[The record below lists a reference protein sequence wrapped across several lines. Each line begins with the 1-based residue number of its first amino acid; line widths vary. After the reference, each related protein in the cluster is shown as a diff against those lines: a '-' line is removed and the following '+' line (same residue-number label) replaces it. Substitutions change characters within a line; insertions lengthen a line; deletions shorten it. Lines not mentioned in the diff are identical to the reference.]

1 MIPGFFLLQKTAF
14 RHTPLMYRQLCLHT
28 AAFQAPRRSRGAW
41 MLYAGK
47 RAPRL
52 RRRIFG
58 GQCTSKRLCLWMHE
72 KKGTRSMTHEEYM
85 HLACSLA
92 LRGMGRVSPN
102 PLVGAVI
109 VKDGRIIGEGWHA
122 KYGDL
127 HAERNALKNCR
138 ERGEDPAGA
147 DIYVTLEPCC
157 HHGKQPPCTDAL
169 IEAGIA
175 RVFMGSGDPNPRVA
189 GKGVQILRDHGIEV
203 IGHVLESECLAL
215 NDVFFHYI
223 RTGLPYV
230 VLKYAM
236 TLDGK
241 IACHTGASRWVTG
254 EEARAHVHKTRNWLT
269 GIMVG
274 VNTVIADDPL
284 LTCRTEGGRD
294 PVRIICDS
302 RLRTPQDSRIVKT
315 AREVPTILAACETD
329 PARQKPYLDAGCRI
343 VTVPEKRG
351 FTNLNILM
359 QKLGSEEKIDSIL
372 LEGGASLAWSALESG
387 IVSRVQA
394 YIAPKLFGGADA
406 KTPVGGIGFD
416 TPDLALKLKNLRL
429 TRLGEDL
436 LIEGD
441 LPPAGCTPAESGP
454 PAGSAPSED
463 ISPAEGGT

>member
-1 MIPGFFLLQKTAF
+1 
-14 RHTPLMYRQLCLHT
+14 
-28 AAFQAPRRSRGAW
+28 
-41 MLYAGK
+41 
-47 RAPRL
+47 
-52 RRRIFG
+52 
-58 GQCTSKRLCLWMHE
+58 
-72 KKGTRSMTHEEYM
+72 MTHEEYM
-85 HLACSLA
+85 HLACRLA
-92 LRGMGRVSPN
+92 LRGTGRVSPN

-122 KYGDL
+122 EYGDL
-127 HAERNALKNCR
+127 HAERNALKDCR
-138 ERGEDPAGA
+138 ARGGDPAGA
-147 DIYVTLEPCC
+147 DMYVTLEPCC

-169 IEAGIA
+169 IEAGIG

-189 GKGVQILRDHGIEV
+189 GKGVQILRNHGIEV
-203 IGHVLESECLAL
+203 IEHVLEAECLAL

-254 EEARAHVHKTRNWLT
+254 EEARAHVHRTRSRLT

-302 RLRTPQDSRIVKT
+302 RLRTPQDSQIVKT
-315 AREVPTILAACETD
+315 ARDVPTILATCETD

-343 VTVPEKRG
+343 VTVPEKPPGTAGSPGKDSTMRG
-351 FTNLNILM
+351 SVDLNILM

-387 IVSRVQA
+387 IVNRVQA
-394 YIAPKLFGGADA
+394 YIAPKVFGGADA
-406 KTPVGGIGFD
+406 KTPVGGTGFN

-441 LPPAGCTPAESGP
+441 LPSAGGIPAEDSPPGKDSP
-454 PAGSAPSED
+454 PAGSGLTS
-463 ISPAEGGT
+463 EGGT

>member
-1 MIPGFFLLQKTAF
+1 
-14 RHTPLMYRQLCLHT
+14 
-28 AAFQAPRRSRGAW
+28 
-41 MLYAGK
+41 
-47 RAPRL
+47 
-52 RRRIFG
+52 
-58 GQCTSKRLCLWMHE
+58 
-72 KKGTRSMTHEEYM
+72 MTHEEYM
-85 HLACSLA
+85 HLACRLA
-92 LRGMGRVSPN
+92 LRGTGRVSPN

-127 HAERNALKNCR
+127 HAERNALKDCR
-138 ERGEDPAGA
+138 KRGRDPAGA
-147 DIYVTLEPCC
+147 DMYVTLEPCC

-169 IEAGIA
+169 IEAGIG

-189 GKGVQILRDHGIEV
+189 GKGVQILRNHGIEV
-203 IGHVLESECLAL
+203 IEHVLEAECLAL

-254 EEARAHVHKTRNWLT
+254 EEARAHVHRTRSRLT

-302 RLRTPQDSRIVKT
+302 RLRTPQDSQIVKT
-315 AREVPTILAACETD
+315 ARDVPTILATCETD

-343 VTVPEKRG
+343 VTVPEKPPGTAGSPGKDSTMRG
-351 FTNLNILM
+351 SVDLNILM

-387 IVSRVQA
+387 IINRVQA
-394 YIAPKLFGGADA
+394 YIAPKVFGGADA
-406 KTPVGGIGFD
+406 KTPVGGTGFD

-441 LPPAGCTPAESGP
+441 LPSAGGIPAEDSPPGKDSP
-454 PAGSAPSED
+454 PAGSGLTS
-463 ISPAEGGT
+463 EGGI

>member
-1 MIPGFFLLQKTAF
+1 M
-14 RHTPLMYRQLCLHT
+14 
-28 AAFQAPRRSRGAW
+28 
-41 MLYAGK
+41 
-47 RAPRL
+47 
-52 RRRIFG
+52 
-58 GQCTSKRLCLWMHE
+58 
-72 KKGTRSMTHEEYM
+72 TREEYM

-102 PLVGAVI
+102 PMVGAVI
-109 VKDGRIIGEGWHA
+109 VKDDRIIGEGWHA

-203 IGHVLESECLAL
+203 IEHVLEPECLAL

-254 EEARAHVHKTRNWLT
+254 EEARAHVHRTRNRLT

-302 RLRTPQDSRIVKT
+302 RLRTPQDSKIVKT
-315 AREVPTILAACETD
+315 AREVPTILATCETD

-343 VTVPEKRG
+343 VTVPEKPQSTADSRTMTEKTGSTADSRTMTEKTGSAADNPEDSSTTRG
-351 FTNLNILM
+351 SVDLNILM

-372 LEGGASLAWSALESG
+372 LEGGASLAWSALQSG

-441 LPPAGCTPAESGP
+441 LPANGGSSLENSP
-454 PAGSAPSED
+454 PADGGSSSEN
-463 ISPAEGGT
+463 SPPANGGSSKEGGT

>member
-1 MIPGFFLLQKTAF
+1 
-14 RHTPLMYRQLCLHT
+14 
-28 AAFQAPRRSRGAW
+28 
-41 MLYAGK
+41 
-47 RAPRL
+47 
-52 RRRIFG
+52 
-58 GQCTSKRLCLWMHE
+58 
-72 KKGTRSMTHEEYM
+72 MTHEEYM
-85 HLACSLA
+85 HLACGLA

-147 DIYVTLEPCC
+147 EIYVTLEPCC

-203 IGHVLESECLAL
+203 VEHVLEPECLAL

-254 EEARAHVHKTRNWLT
+254 EEARAHVHRTRNWLT

-284 LTCRTEGGRD
+284 LTCRMEGGRD

-302 RLRTPQDSRIVKT
+302 RLRTPQDSQIVKT
-315 AREVPTILAACETD
+315 AREVPTILATCETD

-343 VTVPEKRG
+343 VTVPEKSCGTAGSPVKDSPKRG
-351 FTNLNILM
+351 SVDLNILM
-359 QKLGSEEKIDSIL
+359 QKLGNEEKIDSIL

-387 IVSRVQA
+387 IVNRVQA
-394 YIAPKLFGGADA
+394 YIAPKIFGGADA
-406 KTPVGGIGFD
+406 KTPVGGTGFD

-429 TRLGEDL
+429 TRLGGDL

-441 LPPAGCTPAESGP
+441 LPPADGSLPAENGP
-454 PAGSAPSED
+454 PAEGRLPAENNSPSE
-463 ISPAEGGT
+463 GGI

>member
-1 MIPGFFLLQKTAF
+1 
-14 RHTPLMYRQLCLHT
+14 
-28 AAFQAPRRSRGAW
+28 
-41 MLYAGK
+41 
-47 RAPRL
+47 
-52 RRRIFG
+52 
-58 GQCTSKRLCLWMHE
+58 
-72 KKGTRSMTHEEYM
+72 MTHEEYM
-85 HLACSLA
+85 HLACGLA

-122 KYGDL
+122 KYGVL
-127 HAERNALKNCR
+127 HAERNALKDCR
-138 ERGEDPAGA
+138 ERGGDPAGA
-147 DIYVTLEPCC
+147 DMYVTLEPCC

-169 IEAGIA
+169 IEAGIG

-203 IGHVLESECLAL
+203 IEHVLEAECLAL

-254 EEARAHVHKTRNWLT
+254 EEARAHVHRTRNWLT

-284 LTCRTEGGRD
+284 LTCRTEGGRN

-302 RLRTPQDSRIVKT
+302 RLRTPQDSQIVKT
-315 AREVPTILAACETD
+315 AREVPTILATCETD
-329 PARQKPYLDAGCRI
+329 PARQKPYLEAGCRI
-343 VTVPEKRG
+343 VTVPETPRGTAGSPVNDNIKRG
-351 FTNLNILM
+351 SVDLNILM

-387 IVSRVQA
+387 IVNRVQA
-394 YIAPKLFGGADA
+394 YIAPKVFGGADA
-406 KTPVGGIGFD
+406 KTPVGGTGFD

-441 LPPAGCTPAESGP
+441 LPPADGSLPAEDSPPGKDSP
-454 PAGSAPSED
+454 PAGSGLTS
-463 ISPAEGGT
+463 EGGT

>member
-1 MIPGFFLLQKTAF
+1 
-14 RHTPLMYRQLCLHT
+14 
-28 AAFQAPRRSRGAW
+28 
-41 MLYAGK
+41 
-47 RAPRL
+47 
-52 RRRIFG
+52 
-58 GQCTSKRLCLWMHE
+58 
-72 KKGTRSMTHEEYM
+72 MTHEEYM
-85 HLACSLA
+85 HLACRLA
-92 LRGMGRVSPN
+92 LRGTGRVSPN

-122 KYGDL
+122 EYGDL
-127 HAERNALKNCR
+127 HAERNALKDCR
-138 ERGEDPAGA
+138 ARGGDPAGA
-147 DIYVTLEPCC
+147 DMYVTLEPCC

-169 IEAGIA
+169 IEAGIG

-189 GKGVQILRDHGIEV
+189 GKGVQILRNHGIEV
-203 IGHVLESECLAL
+203 IEHVLEAECLAL

-254 EEARAHVHKTRNWLT
+254 EEARAHVHRTRSRLT

-302 RLRTPQDSRIVKT
+302 RLRTPQDSQIVKT
-315 AREVPTILAACETD
+315 ARDVPTILATCETD

-343 VTVPEKRG
+343 VTVPEKPPGTAGSPGKDSTMRG
-351 FTNLNILM
+351 SVDLNILM

-387 IVSRVQA
+387 IVNRVQA
-394 YIAPKLFGGADA
+394 YIAPKVFGGADA
-406 KTPVGGIGFD
+406 KTPVGGTGFN

-441 LPPAGCTPAESGP
+441 LPSAGGIPAEDSPPGKDSP
-454 PAGSAPSED
+454 PAGSGLTS
-463 ISPAEGGT
+463 EGGI

>member
-1 MIPGFFLLQKTAF
+1 
-14 RHTPLMYRQLCLHT
+14 
-28 AAFQAPRRSRGAW
+28 
-41 MLYAGK
+41 
-47 RAPRL
+47 
-52 RRRIFG
+52 
-58 GQCTSKRLCLWMHE
+58 
-72 KKGTRSMTHEEYM
+72 MTHEEYM
-85 HLACSLA
+85 HLACRLA
-92 LRGMGRVSPN
+92 LRGTGRVSPN

-122 KYGDL
+122 EYGDL
-127 HAERNALKNCR
+127 HAERNALKDCR
-138 ERGEDPAGA
+138 ARGGDPAGA
-147 DIYVTLEPCC
+147 DMYVTLEPCC

-169 IEAGIA
+169 IEAGIG

-189 GKGVQILRDHGIEV
+189 GKGVQILRNHGIEV
-203 IGHVLESECLAL
+203 IEHVLEAECLAL

-254 EEARAHVHKTRNWLT
+254 EEARAHVHRTRSRLT

-302 RLRTPQDSRIVKT
+302 RLRTPQDSQIVKT
-315 AREVPTILAACETD
+315 ARDVPTILATCETD

-343 VTVPEKRG
+343 VTVPEKPPGTAGSPGKDSTMRG
-351 FTNLNILM
+351 SVDLNILM

-387 IVSRVQA
+387 IVNRVQA
-394 YIAPKLFGGADA
+394 YIAPKVFGGTDA
-406 KTPVGGIGFD
+406 KTPVGGTGFD

-441 LPPAGCTPAESGP
+441 LPPADRSLPAENSP
-454 PAGSAPSED
+454 PADGSLPAED
-463 ISPAEGGT
+463 NSSSEGGT

>member
-1 MIPGFFLLQKTAF
+1 
-14 RHTPLMYRQLCLHT
+14 
-28 AAFQAPRRSRGAW
+28 
-41 MLYAGK
+41 
-47 RAPRL
+47 
-52 RRRIFG
+52 
-58 GQCTSKRLCLWMHE
+58 
-72 KKGTRSMTHEEYM
+72 MTHEEYM
-85 HLACSLA
+85 HLACRLA
-92 LRGMGRVSPN
+92 LRGTGRVSPN

-122 KYGDL
+122 EYGDL
-127 HAERNALKNCR
+127 HAERNALKDCR
-138 ERGEDPAGA
+138 ARGGDPAGA
-147 DIYVTLEPCC
+147 DMYVTLEPCC

-169 IEAGIA
+169 IEAGIG

-189 GKGVQILRDHGIEV
+189 GKGVQILRNHGIEV
-203 IGHVLESECLAL
+203 IEHVLEAECLAL

-254 EEARAHVHKTRNWLT
+254 EEARAHVHRTRSRLT

-302 RLRTPQDSRIVKT
+302 RLRTPQDSQIVKT
-315 AREVPTILAACETD
+315 ARDVPTILATCETD

-343 VTVPEKRG
+343 VTVPEKPPGTAGSPGKDSTMRG
-351 FTNLNILM
+351 SVDLNILM

-387 IVSRVQA
+387 IVNRVQA
-394 YIAPKLFGGADA
+394 YIAPKVFGGTDA
-406 KTPVGGIGFD
+406 KTPVGGTGFD

-441 LPPAGCTPAESGP
+441 LPSADRSLPAENSP
-454 PAGSAPSED
+454 PADGSLPAED
-463 ISPAEGGT
+463 NSSSEGGT

>member
-1 MIPGFFLLQKTAF
+1 
-14 RHTPLMYRQLCLHT
+14 
-28 AAFQAPRRSRGAW
+28 
-41 MLYAGK
+41 
-47 RAPRL
+47 
-52 RRRIFG
+52 
-58 GQCTSKRLCLWMHE
+58 
-72 KKGTRSMTHEEYM
+72 MTHEEYM
-85 HLACSLA
+85 HLACRLA
-92 LRGMGRVSPN
+92 LRGTGRVSPN

-127 HAERNALKNCR
+127 HAERNALKDCR
-138 ERGEDPAGA
+138 KRGRDPAGA
-147 DIYVTLEPCC
+147 DMYVTLEPCC

-169 IEAGIA
+169 IEAGIG

-189 GKGVQILRDHGIEV
+189 GKGVQILRNHGIEV
-203 IGHVLESECLAL
+203 IEHVLEAECLAL

-254 EEARAHVHKTRNWLT
+254 EEARAHVHRTRSRLT

-302 RLRTPQDSRIVKT
+302 RLRTPQDSQIVKT
-315 AREVPTILAACETD
+315 ARDVPTILATCETD

-343 VTVPEKRG
+343 VTVPEKPPGTAGSPGKDSTMRG
-351 FTNLNILM
+351 SVDLNILM

-387 IVSRVQA
+387 IVNRVQA
-394 YIAPKLFGGADA
+394 YIAPKVFGGTDA
-406 KTPVGGIGFD
+406 KTPVGGTGFD

-441 LPPAGCTPAESGP
+441 LPPADRSLPAENSP
-454 PAGSAPSED
+454 PADGSLPAED
-463 ISPAEGGT
+463 NSSSEGGT

>member
-1 MIPGFFLLQKTAF
+1 
-14 RHTPLMYRQLCLHT
+14 
-28 AAFQAPRRSRGAW
+28 
-41 MLYAGK
+41 
-47 RAPRL
+47 
-52 RRRIFG
+52 
-58 GQCTSKRLCLWMHE
+58 
-72 KKGTRSMTHEEYM
+72 MTHEEYM
-85 HLACSLA
+85 HLACRLA
-92 LRGMGRVSPN
+92 LRGTGRVSPN

-127 HAERNALKNCR
+127 HAERNALKDCR
-138 ERGEDPAGA
+138 ARGGDPAGA
-147 DIYVTLEPCC
+147 DMYVTLEPCC

-169 IEAGIA
+169 IEAGIG

-189 GKGVQILRDHGIEV
+189 GKGVQILRNHGIEV
-203 IGHVLESECLAL
+203 IEHVLEAECLAL

-254 EEARAHVHKTRNWLT
+254 EEARAHVHRTRSRLT

-302 RLRTPQDSRIVKT
+302 RLRTPQDSQIVKT
-315 AREVPTILAACETD
+315 ARDVPTILATCETD

-343 VTVPEKRG
+343 VTVPEKPPGTAGSPGKDSTMRG
-351 FTNLNILM
+351 SVDLNILM

-387 IVSRVQA
+387 IVNRVQA
-394 YIAPKLFGGADA
+394 YIAPKVFGGADA
-406 KTPVGGIGFD
+406 KTPVGGTGFN

-441 LPPAGCTPAESGP
+441 LPSAGGIPAEDSPPGKDSP
-454 PAGSAPSED
+454 PAGSGLTS
-463 ISPAEGGT
+463 EGGI

>member
-1 MIPGFFLLQKTAF
+1 
-14 RHTPLMYRQLCLHT
+14 
-28 AAFQAPRRSRGAW
+28 
-41 MLYAGK
+41 
-47 RAPRL
+47 
-52 RRRIFG
+52 
-58 GQCTSKRLCLWMHE
+58 
-72 KKGTRSMTHEEYM
+72 MTHEEYM
-85 HLACSLA
+85 HLACRLA
-92 LRGMGRVSPN
+92 LRGTGRVSPN

-122 KYGDL
+122 EYGDL
-127 HAERNALKNCR
+127 HAERNALKDCR
-138 ERGEDPAGA
+138 ARGGDPAGA
-147 DIYVTLEPCC
+147 DMYVTLEPCC

-169 IEAGIA
+169 IEAGIG

-189 GKGVQILRDHGIEV
+189 GKGVQILRNHGIEV
-203 IGHVLESECLAL
+203 IEHVLEAECLAL

-254 EEARAHVHKTRNWLT
+254 EEARAHVHRTRSRLT

-302 RLRTPQDSRIVKT
+302 RLRTPQDSQIVKT
-315 AREVPTILAACETD
+315 ARDVPTILATCETD

-343 VTVPEKRG
+343 VTVPEKPPGTAGSPGKDSTMRG
-351 FTNLNILM
+351 SVDLNILM

-387 IVSRVQA
+387 IVNRVQA
-394 YIAPKLFGGADA
+394 YIAPKVFGGTDA
-406 KTPVGGIGFD
+406 KTPVGGTGFD

-441 LPPAGCTPAESGP
+441 LPSAGGIPAEDSPPGKDSP
-454 PAGSAPSED
+454 PAGSGLTS
-463 ISPAEGGT
+463 EGGI

>member
-1 MIPGFFLLQKTAF
+1 
-14 RHTPLMYRQLCLHT
+14 
-28 AAFQAPRRSRGAW
+28 
-41 MLYAGK
+41 
-47 RAPRL
+47 
-52 RRRIFG
+52 
-58 GQCTSKRLCLWMHE
+58 
-72 KKGTRSMTHEEYM
+72 MTHEEYM
-85 HLACSLA
+85 HLACRLA
-92 LRGMGRVSPN
+92 LRGTGRVSPN

-122 KYGDL
+122 EYGDL
-127 HAERNALKNCR
+127 HAERNALKDCR
-138 ERGEDPAGA
+138 ARGGDPAGA
-147 DIYVTLEPCC
+147 DMYVTLEPCC

-169 IEAGIA
+169 IEAGIG

-189 GKGVQILRDHGIEV
+189 GKGVQILRNHGIEV
-203 IGHVLESECLAL
+203 IEHVLEAECLAL

-254 EEARAHVHKTRNWLT
+254 EEARAHVHRTRSRLT

-302 RLRTPQDSRIVKT
+302 RLRTPQDSQIVKT
-315 AREVPTILAACETD
+315 ARDVPTILATCETD

-343 VTVPEKRG
+343 VTVPEKPPGTAGSPGKDSTMRG
-351 FTNLNILM
+351 SVDLNILM

-387 IVSRVQA
+387 IVNRVQA
-394 YIAPKLFGGADA
+394 YIAPKVFGGADA
-406 KTPVGGIGFD
+406 KTPVGGTGFD

-441 LPPAGCTPAESGP
+441 LPSAGGIPAEDSPPGKDSP
-454 PAGSAPSED
+454 PAGSGLTS
-463 ISPAEGGT
+463 EGGI

>member
-1 MIPGFFLLQKTAF
+1 M
-14 RHTPLMYRQLCLHT
+14 
-28 AAFQAPRRSRGAW
+28 
-41 MLYAGK
+41 
-47 RAPRL
+47 
-52 RRRIFG
+52 
-58 GQCTSKRLCLWMHE
+58 
-72 KKGTRSMTHEEYM
+72 
-85 HLACSLA
+85 
-92 LRGMGRVSPN
+92 
-102 PLVGAVI
+102 
-109 VKDGRIIGEGWHA
+109 
-122 KYGDL
+122 
-127 HAERNALKNCR
+127 
-138 ERGEDPAGA
+138 
-147 DIYVTLEPCC
+147 YVTLEPCC

-169 IEAGIA
+169 IEAGIG

-189 GKGVQILRDHGIEV
+189 GKGVQILRNHGIEV
-203 IGHVLESECLAL
+203 IEHVLEAECLAL

-254 EEARAHVHKTRNWLT
+254 EEARAHVHRTRSRLT

-302 RLRTPQDSRIVKT
+302 RLRTPQDSQIVKT
-315 AREVPTILAACETD
+315 ARDVPTILATCETD

-343 VTVPEKRG
+343 VTVPEKPPGTAGSPGKDSTMRG
-351 FTNLNILM
+351 SVDLNILM

-387 IVSRVQA
+387 IVNRVQA
-394 YIAPKLFGGADA
+394 YIAPKVFGGTDA
-406 KTPVGGIGFD
+406 KTPVGGTGFD

-441 LPPAGCTPAESGP
+441 LPPADRSLPAENSP
-454 PAGSAPSED
+454 PADGSLPAED
-463 ISPAEGGT
+463 NSSSEGGT

>member
-1 MIPGFFLLQKTAF
+1 
-14 RHTPLMYRQLCLHT
+14 
-28 AAFQAPRRSRGAW
+28 
-41 MLYAGK
+41 
-47 RAPRL
+47 
-52 RRRIFG
+52 
-58 GQCTSKRLCLWMHE
+58 
-72 KKGTRSMTHEEYM
+72 MTHEEYM
-85 HLACSLA
+85 HLACRLA
-92 LRGMGRVSPN
+92 LRGTGRVSPN

-122 KYGDL
+122 EYGDL
-127 HAERNALKNCR
+127 HAERNALKDCR
-138 ERGEDPAGA
+138 ARGGDPAGA
-147 DIYVTLEPCC
+147 DMYVTLEPCC

-169 IEAGIA
+169 IEAGIG

-189 GKGVQILRDHGIEV
+189 GKGVQILRNHGIEV
-203 IGHVLESECLAL
+203 IEHVLEAECLAL

-254 EEARAHVHKTRNWLT
+254 EEARAHVHRTRSRLT

-302 RLRTPQDSRIVKT
+302 RLRTPQDSQIVKT
-315 AREVPTILAACETD
+315 ARDVPTILATCETD

-343 VTVPEKRG
+343 VTVPEKPPGTAGSPGKDSTMRG
-351 FTNLNILM
+351 SVDLNILM

-387 IVSRVQA
+387 IVNRVQA
-394 YIAPKLFGGADA
+394 YIAPKVFGGADA
-406 KTPVGGIGFD
+406 KTPVGGTGFN

-441 LPPAGCTPAESGP
+441 LPPADRSLPAENSP
-454 PAGSAPSED
+454 PADGSLPAED
-463 ISPAEGGT
+463 NSSSEGGT

>member
-1 MIPGFFLLQKTAF
+1 
-14 RHTPLMYRQLCLHT
+14 
-28 AAFQAPRRSRGAW
+28 
-41 MLYAGK
+41 
-47 RAPRL
+47 
-52 RRRIFG
+52 
-58 GQCTSKRLCLWMHE
+58 
-72 KKGTRSMTHEEYM
+72 MTHEEYM
-85 HLACSLA
+85 HLACRLA
-92 LRGMGRVSPN
+92 LRGTGRVSPN

-122 KYGDL
+122 EYGDL
-127 HAERNALKNCR
+127 HAERNALKDCR
-138 ERGEDPAGA
+138 ARGGDPAGA
-147 DIYVTLEPCC
+147 DMYVTLEPCC

-169 IEAGIA
+169 IEAGIG

-189 GKGVQILRDHGIEV
+189 GKGVQILRNHGIEV
-203 IGHVLESECLAL
+203 IEHVLEAECLAL

-254 EEARAHVHKTRNWLT
+254 EEARAHVHRTRSRLT

-302 RLRTPQDSRIVKT
+302 RLRTPQDSQIVKT
-315 AREVPTILAACETD
+315 ARDVPTILATCETD

-343 VTVPEKRG
+343 VTVPEKPPGTAGSPGKDSTMRG
-351 FTNLNILM
+351 SVDLNILM

-387 IVSRVQA
+387 IVNRVQA
-394 YIAPKLFGGADA
+394 YSAPKVFGGADA
-406 KTPVGGIGFD
+406 KTPVGGTGFN

-441 LPPAGCTPAESGP
+441 LPSAGGIPAEDSPPGKDSP
-454 PAGSAPSED
+454 PAGSGLTS
-463 ISPAEGGT
+463 EGGI

>member
-1 MIPGFFLLQKTAF
+1 
-14 RHTPLMYRQLCLHT
+14 
-28 AAFQAPRRSRGAW
+28 
-41 MLYAGK
+41 
-47 RAPRL
+47 
-52 RRRIFG
+52 
-58 GQCTSKRLCLWMHE
+58 
-72 KKGTRSMTHEEYM
+72 MTHEEYM
-85 HLACSLA
+85 HLACRLA
-92 LRGMGRVSPN
+92 LRGTGRVSPN

-122 KYGDL
+122 EYGDL
-127 HAERNALKNCR
+127 HAERNALKDCR
-138 ERGEDPAGA
+138 ARGGDPAGA
-147 DIYVTLEPCC
+147 DMYVTLEPCC

-169 IEAGIA
+169 IEAGIG

-189 GKGVQILRDHGIEV
+189 GKGVQILRNHGIEV
-203 IGHVLESECLAL
+203 IEHVLEAECLAL

-254 EEARAHVHKTRNWLT
+254 EEARAHVHRTRSRLT

-302 RLRTPQDSRIVKT
+302 RLRTPQDSQIVKT
-315 AREVPTILAACETD
+315 ARDVPTILATCETD

-343 VTVPEKRG
+343 VTVPEKPPGTAGSPGKDSTMRG
-351 FTNLNILM
+351 SVDLNILL

-387 IVSRVQA
+387 IVNRVQA
-394 YIAPKLFGGADA
+394 YIAPKVFGGTDA
-406 KTPVGGIGFD
+406 KTPVGGTGFD
-416 TPDLALKLKNLRL
+416 TPDLALTLKNLRL

-441 LPPAGCTPAESGP
+441 LPPADRSLPAENSP
-454 PAGSAPSED
+454 PADGSLPAED
-463 ISPAEGGT
+463 NSSSEGGT

>member
-1 MIPGFFLLQKTAF
+1 
-14 RHTPLMYRQLCLHT
+14 
-28 AAFQAPRRSRGAW
+28 
-41 MLYAGK
+41 
-47 RAPRL
+47 
-52 RRRIFG
+52 
-58 GQCTSKRLCLWMHE
+58 
-72 KKGTRSMTHEEYM
+72 MTHEEYM
-85 HLACSLA
+85 HLACGLA

-203 IGHVLESECLAL
+203 IEHVLEPECLAL

-254 EEARAHVHKTRNWLT
+254 EEARAHVHRTRNWLT

-284 LTCRTEGGRD
+284 LTCRMEGGRS
-294 PVRIICDS
+294 PVRIICDF
-302 RLRTPQDSRIVKT
+302 RLRTPQDSQIVKT
-315 AREVPTILAACETD
+315 AREVPTILATCETD

-343 VTVPEKRG
+343 VTVPEKPCGTAGSLEKDSPKRG
-351 FTNLNILM
+351 GVDLNILM

-387 IVSRVQA
+387 IVNRVQA
-394 YIAPKLFGGADA
+394 YIAPKIFGGAGA
-406 KTPVGGIGFD
+406 KTPVGGTGFD

-429 TRLGEDL
+429 TRLGGDL

-441 LPPAGCTPAESGP
+441 LPPADGSLPAENGP
-454 PAGSAPSED
+454 PAEGSLSEED
-463 ISPAEGGT
+463 SLPAEDSLSEEDSLPAENNSSSEGGT

>member
-1 MIPGFFLLQKTAF
+1 
-14 RHTPLMYRQLCLHT
+14 
-28 AAFQAPRRSRGAW
+28 
-41 MLYAGK
+41 
-47 RAPRL
+47 
-52 RRRIFG
+52 
-58 GQCTSKRLCLWMHE
+58 
-72 KKGTRSMTHEEYM
+72 MTHEEYM
-85 HLACSLA
+85 HLACGLA

-203 IGHVLESECLAL
+203 IEHVLEPECLAL
-215 NDVFFHYI
+215 NDVFFHHI

-254 EEARAHVHKTRNWLT
+254 EEARAHVHRTRNWLT

-284 LTCRTEGGRD
+284 LTCRMEGGRD

-302 RLRTPQDSRIVKT
+302 RLRTPPDSQIVKT
-315 AREVPTILAACETD
+315 AREVPTILATCETD
-329 PARQKPYLDAGCRI
+329 SARQKPYLDAGCRI
-343 VTVPEKRG
+343 VTVPEKPCGTADSPVNDNIKRG
-351 FTNLNILM
+351 SVDLNILM

-372 LEGGASLAWSALESG
+372 LAGGASLAWSALESE
-387 IVSRVQA
+387 IVNRVQA
-394 YIAPKLFGGADA
+394 YIAPKIFGGACA
-406 KTPVGGIGFD
+406 KTPVGGTGFD
-416 TPDLALKLKNLRL
+416 TPELALKLKNLRL
-429 TRLGEDL
+429 THLGEDL

-441 LPPAGCTPAESGP
+441 VPPADGSLPAEDHP
-454 PAGSAPSED
+454 PADGSLPAENGPSADGSLPAED
-463 ISPAEGGT
+463 NSPSEGGT

>member
-1 MIPGFFLLQKTAF
+1 
-14 RHTPLMYRQLCLHT
+14 
-28 AAFQAPRRSRGAW
+28 
-41 MLYAGK
+41 
-47 RAPRL
+47 
-52 RRRIFG
+52 
-58 GQCTSKRLCLWMHE
+58 
-72 KKGTRSMTHEEYM
+72 MTHEEYM
-85 HLACSLA
+85 HLACCLA
-92 LRGMGRVSPN
+92 LRGTGRVSPN

-127 HAERNALKNCR
+127 HAERNALKDCR
-138 ERGEDPAGA
+138 KRGRDPAGA
-147 DIYVTLEPCC
+147 DMYVTLEPCC

-169 IEAGIA
+169 IEAGIG

-189 GKGVQILRDHGIEV
+189 GKGVQILRNHGIEV
-203 IGHVLESECLAL
+203 IEHVLEAECLAL

-254 EEARAHVHKTRNWLT
+254 EEARAHVHRTRSRLT

-284 LTCRTEGGRD
+284 LTCRTEGGRN

-302 RLRTPQDSRIVKT
+302 RLRTPQDSQIVKT
-315 AREVPTILAACETD
+315 AREVPTILATCETD
-329 PARQKPYLDAGCRI
+329 PTRQKPYLDAGCRI
-343 VTVPEKRG
+343 VTVPEKPRG
-351 FTNLNILM
+351 TAGSPGKDSTMRGSVDLNILM

-387 IVSRVQA
+387 IINRVQA
-394 YIAPKLFGGADA
+394 YIAPKVFGGADA
-406 KTPVGGIGFD
+406 KTPVGGTGFD

-441 LPPAGCTPAESGP
+441 LPPADGSLPAEDSPPGKDSP
-454 PAGSAPSED
+454 PAGSGQTS
-463 ISPAEGGT
+463 EGGI

>member
-1 MIPGFFLLQKTAF
+1 
-14 RHTPLMYRQLCLHT
+14 
-28 AAFQAPRRSRGAW
+28 
-41 MLYAGK
+41 
-47 RAPRL
+47 
-52 RRRIFG
+52 
-58 GQCTSKRLCLWMHE
+58 
-72 KKGTRSMTHEEYM
+72 MTHEEYM
-85 HLACSLA
+85 HLACRLA
-92 LRGMGRVSPN
+92 LRGTGRVSPN

-122 KYGDL
+122 EYGDL

-169 IEAGIA
+169 IEAGIG

-203 IGHVLESECLAL
+203 IEHVLEPECLAL

-254 EEARAHVHKTRNWLT
+254 EEARAHVHRTRNWLT

-302 RLRTPQDSRIVKT
+302 RLRTPQDSQIVKT
-315 AREVPTILAACETD
+315 ARDVPTILATCETD

-343 VTVPEKRG
+343 VTVPEKPPGTAGSPGKDSTMRG
-351 FTNLNILM
+351 SVDLNILM

-387 IVSRVQA
+387 IVNRVQA
-394 YIAPKLFGGADA
+394 YIAPKVFGGADA
-406 KTPVGGIGFD
+406 KTPVGGTGFN

-441 LPPAGCTPAESGP
+441 LPSAGGIPAEDSPPGKDSP
-454 PAGSAPSED
+454 PAGSGLTS
-463 ISPAEGGT
+463 EGGI

>member
-1 MIPGFFLLQKTAF
+1 
-14 RHTPLMYRQLCLHT
+14 
-28 AAFQAPRRSRGAW
+28 
-41 MLYAGK
+41 
-47 RAPRL
+47 
-52 RRRIFG
+52 
-58 GQCTSKRLCLWMHE
+58 
-72 KKGTRSMTHEEYM
+72 MTHKEYM
-85 HLACSLA
+85 HLACRLA

-189 GKGVQILRDHGIEV
+189 GKGVHILRDHGIEV
-203 IGHVLESECLAL
+203 IEHVLEPECLAL

-254 EEARAHVHKTRNWLT
+254 EEARVHVHRTRNWLT

-284 LTCRTEGGRD
+284 LTCRMEGGRD

-302 RLRTPQDSRIVKT
+302 RLRTPPGSQIVKT
-315 AREVPTILAACETD
+315 AREVPTILATCETD

-343 VTVPEKRG
+343 VTVPETPCGTTGSHALSDKPCGTAGRHALSDKPCGTAGSPAKESPKRG
-351 FTNLNILM
+351 SVDLNILM
-359 QKLGSEEKIDSIL
+359 RKLGSEEKIDSIL

-387 IVSRVQA
+387 IVNRVQA
-394 YIAPKLFGGADA
+394 YIAPKIFGGAGA
-406 KTPVGGIGFD
+406 KTPVGGTGFD

-429 TRLGEDL
+429 THLGEDL

-441 LPPAGCTPAESGP
+441 LPPADGSLPAENGP
-454 PAGSAPSED
+454 PADGSLPAED
-463 ISPAEGGT
+463 NSSSEGGT

>member
-1 MIPGFFLLQKTAF
+1 
-14 RHTPLMYRQLCLHT
+14 
-28 AAFQAPRRSRGAW
+28 
-41 MLYAGK
+41 
-47 RAPRL
+47 
-52 RRRIFG
+52 
-58 GQCTSKRLCLWMHE
+58 
-72 KKGTRSMTHEEYM
+72 MTHEEYM
-85 HLACSLA
+85 HLACRLA
-92 LRGMGRVSPN
+92 LRGTGRVSPN

-122 KYGDL
+122 EYGDL
-127 HAERNALKNCR
+127 HAERNALKDCR
-138 ERGEDPAGA
+138 ARGGDPAGA
-147 DIYVTLEPCC
+147 DMYVTLEPCC

-169 IEAGIA
+169 IEAGIG

-189 GKGVQILRDHGIEV
+189 GKGVQILRNHGIEV
-203 IGHVLESECLAL
+203 IEHVLEAECLAL

-254 EEARAHVHKTRNWLT
+254 EEARAHVHRTRSRLT
-269 GIMVG
+269 GITVG

-284 LTCRTEGGRD
+284 LTCRTEGGLN

-302 RLRTPQDSRIVKT
+302 RLRTPQDSQIVKT
-315 AREVPTILAACETD
+315 AREVPTILATCETD

-343 VTVPEKRG
+343 VTVPEKPPGTAGSPGKDSTMRG
-351 FTNLNILM
+351 SVDLNILM

-387 IVSRVQA
+387 IINRVQA
-394 YIAPKLFGGADA
+394 YIAPKVFGGADA
-406 KTPVGGIGFD
+406 KTPVGGTGFD

-441 LPPAGCTPAESGP
+441 LPPADGSLPAEDSPPGKDSP
-454 PAGSAPSED
+454 PAGSGLTS
-463 ISPAEGGT
+463 EGGI